1 MSMEDEK
8 NPAVAG
14 SAAGAPAPASVPSA
28 TAAPEPPRRTAEQN
42 LELFSVN
49 PPGASEVA
57 QGAAEIADAGAREA
71 EEAEKAR
78 TASQNALRA
87 AGVATVAAF
96 ERYAAGDG
104 SPASQRA
111 AIFAARTLGDRLAE
125 KYNIEGGVTET
136 IEFDRN
142 GDFHLRFWRKKDG
155 FPLGFDYNQMRDGLQ
170 RQGFLDDLDGEL
182 KQKLGIEA
190 PKPEVLGKN
199 GKPLSAGEY
208 FGGISGM
215 DAATRR
221 AYSNSIGA
229 ANLFFGGD
237 EEAMTHY
244 FETLEAQEK
253 PAAPQVDPREAFRKE
268 YFDAKGRGEKA
279 FALDALKRYE
289 GDLDPE
295 FVAAIRG
302 ELDAD
307 DWGIPAPAAGKG
319 SSGEPAE
326 PAEQDW
332 HKTFQEKYNAAK
344 DPASKALVVDIFSQ
358 VLGEK
363 NVVKFTEQIERE
375 AAAGSAGKTS
385 TASGASVAG
394 GASGVGVEG
403 TNSQAAGTERTVRF
417 ASGDNGAPASGETA
431 ERNSVDDGAASNGT
445 IHGNNPSDDPFEAVL
460 ARGEQPKDGGG
471 TDPNTPPRAGYAK
484 GGDFNRGRW
493 YDEDAWHWDESEGK
507 WKPNSTKNKE
517 EGWDVR
523 NVFSRRNGNGDV
535 VSHPR
540 FGKDGNVT
548 LTVQFWVDD
557 GDAEYLAQGK
567 DGIRRPVKNRG
578 AGWTEDSNP
587 RNPERRGSKTAEEML
602 RRLGAVQGETRKK
615 HGGEETTYSLTRE
628 QYDLFVRFAKNM
640 SMPPKRPSSESSKK

>member
-28 TAAPEPPRRTAEQN
+28 TAAPEPPRRSAEQN

-111 AIFAARTLGDRLAE
+111 AIFAARTPGDRPPE
-125 KYNIEGGVTET
+125 TDNTEGGVTET

-244 FETLEAQEK
+244 FETLEAQEN

-307 DWGIPAPAAGKG
+307 DWGVPAPAAGKG
-319 SSGEPAE
+319 SSGEPE
-326 PAEQDW
+326 DPAEQDW
-332 HKTFQEKYNAAK
+332 HKAFQEKYNAAK
-344 DPASKALVVDIFSQ
+344 DPESKKLVVDLFGQ
-358 VLGEK
+358 VLGEER
-363 NVVKFTEQIERE
+363 VVKFKEQIERE
-375 AAAGSAGKTS
+375 IAA
-385 TASGASVAG
+385 
-394 GASGVGVEG
+394 GASG
-403 TNSQAAGTERTVRF
+403 R
-417 ASGDNGAPASGETA
+417 ASGAPASSE
-431 ERNSVDDGAASNGT
+431 S
-445 IHGNNPSDDPFEAVL
+445 
-460 ARGEQPKDGGG
+460 GGG
-471 TDPNTPPRAGYAK
+471 QPGAEPPAAPANPVAAAAISASGNAPAPSSDGKGEIPAGNSL
-484 GGDFNRGRW
+484 GDAGANLKAESRP
-493 YDEDAWHWDESEGK
+493 DESKGPVARKGTYGENSKTQDFGFVAPRGTYYDADQLEWDTRKGK
-507 WKPNSTKNKE
+507 YVAKKDERPWFPPAAGNTVMHVREEEPRKNGGKRF
-517 EGWDVR
+517 VR
-523 NVFSRRNGNGDV
+523 FVID
-535 VSHPR
+535 PR
-540 FGKDGNVT
+540 SVE
-548 LTVQFWVDD
+548 FWE
-557 GDAEYLAQGK
+557 AAK
-567 DGIRRPVKNRG
+567 RG
-578 AGWTEDSNP
+578 AFTFGIGALTEMFQKDKMG
-587 RNPERRGSKTAEEML
+587 EEAAYTAHEML
-602 RRLGAVQGETRKK
+602 RRLGHHSNGTAHGWPSYRMLKEDFDEFMKYVKSGE
-615 HGGEETTYSLTRE
+615 
-628 QYDLFVRFAKNM
+628 
-640 SMPPKRPSSESSKK
+640 MPPKPKPAPASDESSGDDSSKK

>member
-78 TASQNALRA
+78 AASQNALRA

-244 FETLEAQEK
+244 FETLEAQER

-307 DWGIPAPAAGKG
+307 DWGVPAPAAGKG
-319 SSGEPAE
+319 SSGEPEE

-332 HKTFQEKYNAAK
+332 HKAFQEKYNAAK
-344 DPASKALVVDIFSQ
+344 DPESKKLVVDLFGQ
-358 VLGEK
+358 VLGEER
-363 NVVKFTEQIERE
+363 VVKFKEQIERE
-375 AAAGSAGKTS
+375 AAAGAAGASGKASGSSGTTGTSGSGGEPAGAEQSAAPANPVAAAAIAAASAAPAPAADGKTETPAGNSMGEAGANRKAEVAPDESKGPVARKGTFRESAHSQGFIAPRGSFFDADQMEWDSQAGKYVAKKDAKPWLPPAAGKTVRHLRTEEPS
-385 TASGASVAG
+385 KNG
-394 GASGVGVEG
+394 GKKIVHFTVDP
-403 TNSQAAGTERTVRF
+403 RTVAF
-417 ASGDNGAPASGETA
+417 GENLKKGLVVPVIGGVIDLLKDESIGETA
-431 ERNSVDDGAASNGT
+431 AT
-445 IHGNNPSDDPFEAVL
+445 
-460 ARGEQPKDGGG
+460 
-471 TDPNTPPRAGYAK
+471 T
-484 GGDFNRGRW
+484 
-493 YDEDAWHWDESEGK
+493 
-507 WKPNSTKNKE
+507 
-517 EGWDVR
+517 
-523 NVFSRRNGNGDV
+523 
-535 VSHPR
+535 
-540 FGKDGNVT
+540 
-548 LTVQFWVDD
+548 
-557 GDAEYLAQGK
+557 AQ
-567 DGIRRPVKNRG
+567 
-578 AGWTEDSNP
+578 
-587 RNPERRGSKTAEEML
+587 EML
-602 RRLGAVQGETRKK
+602 RRLGHWPTGKA
-615 HGGEETTYSLTRE
+615 HGGWPSYRMTKEDFDEFMK
-628 QYDLFVRFAKNM
+628 FVEAGE
-640 SMPPKRPSSESSKK
+640 MPPRPKPTQDPDGEAAAGK